1 MTYAIVESGGNQI
14 WVEPGRFYDV
24 DRLGIDPDE
33 PFNFERVLLIN
44 HDGEVHVGQP
54 YIEGAI
60 VEGTVMSHLR
70 GRKILVYKMRPK
82 KKTRKRQGHRQDLTR
97 IMIDSITLG
106 SVSLTSVKEEEDLPI
121 SEAELE
127 SQAAIEV
134 EAEVEI
140 EVEAESQ
147 AWVEAE
153 AEVEIE
159 VEAEDQAEVEA
170 EVEVDAETESVSQD
184 LPIAEETIEAEA

>member
-1 MTYAIVESGGNQI
+1 MASHPDTCTAIIERTIVSMTYAIVESGGNQI

-24 DRLGIDPDE
+24 DRLGIEPDE
-33 PFNFERVLLIN
+33 PFNFDRVLLIN
-44 HDGEVHVGQP
+44 HEGEVHVGQP

-97 IMIDSITLG
+97 IMIDSINMG
-106 SVSLTSVKEEEDLPI
+106 SISLTSGEEEEDLPI

-127 SQAAIEV
+127 SEV
-134 EAEVEI
+134 ELVSEVES
-140 EVEAESQ
+140 ESQLESESESQ
-147 AWVEAE
+147 AELAS
-153 AEVEIE
+153 
-159 VEAEDQAEVEA
+159 
-170 EVEVDAETESVSQD
+170 ETESESVSQD
-184 LPIAEETIEAEA
+184 LPISEETIEAEA